1 MHSGSPASPRQV
13 SEQVAPRLPV
23 APRSPPSPGIDLP
36 LATRPGRGHG
46 VQALRWGDDGRGH
59 SFIFPTP
66 QGCRGAVAV
75 PKNAVK
81 AQAALQARRCLGTGA
96 KDGLGRGVET
106 NLQQAGAGDSRGKAA
121 CTPGP
126 ALRSRGGTAGK
137 PGALPQL
144 PAAAAA
150 GGEKVVGDRG
160 AAGWGWGCRGG
171 GKSSCT
177 EKVCRMAGKRQ
188 RLSQQVMPSQKQGLK
203 TLGEPAGPSPSCW
216 GTDTSIHHGTESAG
230 RTQALLHLIHS
241 CPITA
246 FGGMDQI
253 WVFFSKIFPTNPNPN
268 SSGVLLVR
276 APDFCSCP
284 ELPPHKGVSQR
295 LSSCHEGFGDCFV

>member
-1 MHSGSPASPRQV
+1 MCGGSPASPRQG
-13 SEQVAPRLPV
+13 SEQAAPRLLV
-23 APRSPPSPGIDLP
+23 APHSPPSPGIDLP

-81 AQAALQARRCLGTGA
+81 AQAALQARRCLGTGV
-96 KDGLGRGVET
+96 KDGLGRCVET

-150 GGEKVVGDRG
+150 GGEKVVGDRR
-160 AAGWGWGCRGG
+160 AAWWGVGVPRRRKIQLHREGLPDGRKTPAPLPASDAQPETGFENPRRACRPFSVLLGNG
-171 GKSSCT
+171 HLHTPRYG
-177 EKVCRMAGKRQ
+177 VCWPYPRSAALNTQ
-188 RLSQQVMPSQKQGLK
+188 LPHHSLQGH
-203 TLGEPAGPSPSCW
+203 GPN
-216 GTDTSIHHGTESAG
+216 
-230 RTQALLHLIHS
+230 L
-241 CPITA
+241 
-246 FGGMDQI
+246 
-253 WVFFSKIFPTNPNPN
+253 VFFQQNLPNQP
-268 SSGVLLVR
+268 
-276 APDFCSCP
+276 
-284 ELPPHKGVSQR
+284 
-295 LSSCHEGFGDCFV
+295 